1 MEFHLCCDYYVPD
14 LSNKNTDF
22 LFIDSSL
29 EYVAKKNKWRASF
42 KMTLQTKNFEQI
54 QTNDFST
61 TILEVI
67 CCHFFCSII
76 RLIFRIITIIK
87 KMANS

>member
-1 MEFHLCCDYYVPD
+1 MEFVCAGIYVPD

-22 LFIDSSL
+22 YFIDSSL
-29 EYVAKKNKWRASF
+29 EYVAKKQMACKF
-42 KMTLQTKNFEQI
+42 KVTNIANENFEQI

-67 CCHFFCSII
+67 CCHV
-76 RLIFRIITIIK
+76 IFVQLVG
-87 KMANS
+87 

>member
-1 MEFHLCCDYYVPD
+1 MEFHLYCGFYPD

-29 EYVAKKNKWRASF
+29 EYVKKNKWRASF
-42 KMTLQTKNFEQI
+42 KMTNIANEKNFEQI

-61 TILEVI
+61 TILRSNLLPRYFLFNYSVN
-67 CCHFFCSII
+67 F
-76 RLIFRIITIIK
+76 
-87 KMANS
+87 